1 MSLINRIKPKFW
13 DYQDMAS
20 VPYKAT
26 CQFRRLWYGVI
37 ILTSVVALFPLIFL
51 AIIDYN
57 ATQHDLESEIL
68 LRTSRL
74 VSNTGRTI
82 SYFLDERKSA
92 LDFVVHDN
100 SFEKCANPG
109 RLDGIL
115 TNLKNSF
122 GGFKDIGLI
131 DPLGLQRFYVGPYS
145 LKGQDYSDQEWY
157 QQVVERGEYISD
169 VFLGFRHVPHLVIA
183 IKYTSESGSYCVLR
197 ATLNT
202 EQFNDLLSHLEMAGE
217 GDAFVINRQG
227 ILQTPSRFHG
237 KVFQKISLPIPEY
250 APKTRVFEWETA
262 DGVPLIIG
270 YRYISDT
277 PFILMV
283 IKQKTELM
291 KPWYNTRKELIGFL
305 IISVTFILLVIFGGT
320 TYLINRI
327 YMADQRLIMTLH
339 NVEYSNKMA
348 SIGRLAAGVA
358 HEINNPLAVI
368 NEKAGLIKDLLAF
381 KKEYAKDV
389 TLAGP
394 IDVIL
399 SSVERCGR
407 ITKRLLGFARHMDVS
422 IQSIHVGKIV
432 QEVLEFLHKEAEYR
446 AIAISLNIS
455 DDIPKIETD
464 AGKLQQVLLN
474 IINNAFAAMENGGH
488 LDIRT
493 EMAGQEMVSVTI
505 SDDGCGI
512 AEANLKQVF
521 EPFFSTKTVEGGTGL
536 GLSITY
542 GLVQELGGSINVNSK
557 VGKGTAFTIVLPLT
571 IEEKEK
577 MDTCEYS

>member
-13 DYQDMAS
+13 NHRDMAS

-37 ILTSVVALFPLIFL
+37 LLTSAVALFPLIFL
-51 AIIDYN
+51 AVIDYK
-57 ATQHDLESEIL
+57 ATQHDIESEIL

-74 VSNTGRTI
+74 VSNTRRTI
-82 SYFLDERKSA
+82 SYFLEERKSA

-100 SFEKCANPG
+100 SFEKCANPD

-115 TNLKNSF
+115 SNLKNAF

-131 DPLGLQRFYVGPYS
+131 GPLGLQRFYVGPYN
-145 LKGQDYSDQEWY
+145 LKGKDYSDQEWY

-169 VFLGFRHVPHLVIA
+169 VFLGFRHVPHLIIA

-197 ATLNT
+197 ATLDT
-202 EQFNDLLSHLEMAGE
+202 EQFNDILSHLEMAGQ
-217 GDAFVINRQG
+217 GDAFVINHQG

-250 APKTRVFEWETA
+250 APRTRVFEWETA

-283 IKQKTELM
+283 TKQKTELM

-305 IISVTFILLVIFGGT
+305 IISVMFILLVIFGGT
-320 TYLINRI
+320 TYLVNRI
-327 YMADQRLIMTLH
+327 YMADQKLIMTLH

-368 NEKAGLIKDLLAF
+368 NEKAGLIKDLLTI
-381 KKEYAKDV
+381 KKEYEKNDA
-389 TLAGP
+389 LAGS
-394 IDVIL
+394 IEVII

-407 ITKRLLGFARHMDVS
+407 VTKRLLGFARHMDVS
-422 IQSIHVGKIV
+422 IQSIRLDEMV

-446 AIAISLNIS
+446 AIAISLHFS
-455 DDIPKIETD
+455 DEIPRIETD
-464 AGKLQQVLLN
+464 AGKLQQILLN
-474 IINNAFAAMENGGH
+474 IINNAFAAMENGGR
-488 LDIRT
+488 LDIT
-493 EMAGQEMVSVTI
+493 AEMAGQEMVSITI

-542 GLVQELGGSINVNSK
+542 GLVRELGGSIDVKSK
-557 VGKGTAFTIVLPLT
+557 VNKGTDFTIVLPLT
-571 IEEKEK
+571 IGKKEE
-577 MDTCEYS
+577 MDT

>member
-1 MSLINRIKPKFW
+1 
-13 DYQDMAS
+13 MAS
-20 VPYKAT
+20 VPYRAT

-37 ILTSVVALFPLIFL
+37 FLTSVIALFPLIFL
-51 AIIDYN
+51 ALIDYK

-74 VSNTGRTI
+74 VSNTSRTI
-82 SYFLDERKSA
+82 FYFLEERRSA
-92 LDFVVHDN
+92 LDFIVHDN

-109 RLDGIL
+109 RLSGIL
-115 TNLKNSF
+115 RNLKNSF
-122 GGFKDIGLI
+122 GGFVDLGLI
-131 DPLGLQRFYVGPYS
+131 DPLGIQRAYVGPYS
-145 LKGQDYSDQEWY
+145 LRGKDYSDQEWY
-157 QQVVERGEYISD
+157 EQVVAQGKYISD
-169 VFLGFRHVPHLVIA
+169 VFLGFRHIPHLVIA
-183 IKYTSESGSYCVLR
+183 IKYASEGGTYYVLR
-197 ATLNT
+197 ATLDT
-202 EQFNDLLSHLEMAGE
+202 EKFNDMLAHLEMAGE
-217 GDAFVINRQG
+217 GDAFVINHQG

-237 KVFQKISLPIPEY
+237 KVFQQISLPIPEY

-262 DGVPLIIG
+262 DGVPLIFG
-270 YRYISDT
+270 YRYIPDT

-283 IKQKTELM
+283 VKQKTELM

-320 TYLINRI
+320 TYLVNRI
-327 YMADQRLIMTLH
+327 YVADQELIMTLH
-339 NVEYSNKMA
+339 EVEYSNKMA

-368 NEKAGLIKDLLAF
+368 NEKAGLIKDLLTI
-381 KKEYAKDV
+381 KKIYGKDD
-389 TLAGP
+389 TLAGS
-394 IDVIL
+394 IEVIL
-399 SSVERCGR
+399 SSVQRCGR

-422 IQSIHVGKIV
+422 IQSIHVEEMV

-474 IINNAFAAMENGGH
+474 IMNNAFTAMENGGH
-488 LDIRT
+488 LDIT
-493 EMAGQEMVSVTI
+493 AEMAGQEMVSITI
-505 SDDGCGI
+505 ADDGCGI
-512 AEANLKQVF
+512 AEVNLEQVF

-542 GLVQELGGSINVNSK
+542 GLVRELGGSIDVKSK
-557 VGKGTAFTIVLPLT
+557 MNKGTDFTIVLPLT
-571 IEEKEK
+571 IGKKEE
-577 MDTCEYS
+577 MDT